1 MPLSCAALS
10 RIPIFTCVA
19 FAAVLASGCA
29 REVYRAKPLDPA
41 VTAAQLESRSLSAD
55 GLREYLRAQGQPADA
70 WPRSVWDLSQLT
82 LAAVYRH
89 PEIELARARAEV
101 AGAERQ
107 TSTTRM
113 PISLTPR
120 PEFNSKETD
129 GDTPWGIG
137 LLVGLPIDLGN
148 KREARTAQL
157 ARAEDAARLEI
168 AVASWRVRSRLRRHF
183 VELHVAGRTQDAL
196 EAEQAARRQLLEL
209 MQQREKHGFAS
220 ASETGAL
227 RVKVA
232 EGELAVR
239 RAAVRRDQALA
250 GVAEAVG
257 VPLAE
262 LRGVRFD
269 FAAVATPAPP
279 PADADIRRSALLN
292 RIDLRRKLADY
303 AAAEAAVKLEVARQY
318 PDLTILP
325 GYFWDADESIWSV
338 AFSAIVPPQARTR
351 ALIRE
356 AELRREVEAKAFLAV
371 QASVIAEAQ
380 AAASRYEHAFAAHQ
394 AAERQIA
401 EASAHRAR
409 IRRQFERGQ
418 ADRVELTQAQLD
430 AAVSERAAIVAMLEL
445 QQGLSAL
452 EDAVQRPMDNPDL
465 MNTATAAASAPAD
478 ASLNP
483 ALIDND

>member
-1 MPLSCAALS
+1 MISS
-10 RIPIFTCVA
+10 RICSVLPPL
-19 FAAVLASGCA
+19 LASVGVALALGGCA
-29 REVYRAKPLDPA
+29 REVYRARPIDA
-41 VTAAQLESRSLSAD
+41 DATAAQLESRSLASE
-55 GLREYLRAQGQPADA
+55 GLREYLRAQGQPTDV
-70 WPRSVWDLSQLT
+70 WPRPVWDLAQLT
-82 LAAVYRH
+82 LAAVYGH
-89 PEIELARARAEV
+89 PEIELARARAAV
-101 AGAERQ
+101 AAAEKR
-107 TSTTRM
+107 TSTTRL

-120 PEFNSKETD
+120 PEFNSKETG

-137 LLVGLPIDLGN
+137 LLVGLPIDLGK
-148 KREARTAQL
+148 KREARTEQL
-157 ARAEDAARLEI
+157 ARAEDAARLEV
-168 AVASWRVRSRLRRHF
+168 AVASWRIRSRLRRHF
-183 VELHVAGRTQDAL
+183 VDLHVAGRTQEAL
-196 EAEQAARRQLLEL
+196 EAEQAARRQLLDL
-209 MQQREKHGFAS
+209 MQQREKRGYAS

-227 RVKVA
+227 RVRVA
-232 EGELAVR
+232 EGELAVK

-250 GVAEAVG
+250 GLAEAVG
-257 VPLAE
+257 VPLAA
-262 LRGVRFD
+262 LRDIRFD
-269 FAAVATPAPP
+269 FSAVATPAQPP
-279 PADADIRRSALLN
+279 SESDIRRSALLN

-401 EASAHRAR
+401 EASAHRTR
-409 IRRQFERGQ
+409 VRRQFDRGQ
-418 ADRVELTQAQLD
+418 ADRVELTQAMLD
-430 AAVSERAAIVAMLEL
+430 AAASERAAIVAMLEL

-452 EDAVQRPMDNPDL
+452 EDAVQRPIDNPDL
-465 MNTATAAASAPAD
+465 MTSAAATTAPAD
-478 ASLNP
+478 MSLNP
-483 ALIDND
+483 ALVDND